1 MNHRHQAASSLIP
14 EDHTNTSTI
23 STIESLEPDAFASL
37 IPSLLALRPSSPR
50 SNCTESSFVD
60 LAQDIVLR
68 RAGEA
73 AAAAVLS
80 KYLQPPFEDQDAVDN
95 ANLIVDIIM
104 KLSFDDMQLYR
115 PAMETIAT
123 SDRVAADHLQRPL
136 FLEDDA
142 KSILRFAN
150 DRNAIWVHTYKFD
163 VMAART
169 LRERIKTPEQ
179 LQPLVPGL
187 LDWLAD
193 INWPPFKACCDALA
207 VFPEVTV
214 MPIRNLLSS
223 ARGDGG
229 WLTYVLQYITH
240 WVPVGELWEEFKPQ
254 VQALMNDAKGDEEE
268 WELADTAREWLNML
282 DEHWEKEKLRQ

>member
-1 MNHRHQAASSLIP
+1 MNHHHQAASSLIP

-23 STIESLEPDAFASL
+23 PAIESLEPDAFASL

-50 SNCTESSFVD
+50 SNHTESSFVD

-73 AAAAVLS
+73 ATAAGLI
-80 KYLQPPFEDQDAVDN
+80 KYLQPPFEDQDAVDD
-95 ANLIVDIIM
+95 ANSIVDIIM

-123 SDRVAADHLQRPL
+123 SDRVAAGHLERHI

-142 KSILRFAN
+142 KSIMRFAN

-179 LQPLVPGL
+179 LQPLVPDL

-207 VFPEVTV
+207 LFPEVTV

-223 ARGDGG
+223 KRGDGG
-229 WLTYVLQYITH
+229 WLSYVLRYITH
-240 WVPVGELWEEFKPQ
+240 CMPVGELWEEFRPQ
-254 VQALMNDAKGDEEE
+254 VQALVDDAKGDEEE
-268 WELADTAREWLNML
+268 WELADDACEWVKML
-282 DEHWEKEKLRQ
+282 DEHWEKGKLRQ